1 MGAARVAVLISGS
14 GSNLEALIRATR
26 SGAAAGEI
34 VLVISNRADAFGLER
49 ARRHGIATAVIPH
62 RDHPSRAAFEA
73 ALHAA
78 LVDAAIDIVCLAGFM
93 RILEP
98 GFVEQ
103 WHDRMLNI
111 HPSLLPAL
119 PGLRT
124 HARALAAGALVHGC
138 TVHLV
143 RPTLDV
149 GPILVQG
156 VVPVLPGDDA
166 ATLAARV
173 VGLEHT
179 CYPLALDLVAGGTA
193 VVDGEIVTA
202 PPGHRRLVLH
212 ELFETNGQAAGPIR
226 STAPDR
232 PCPTPS

>member
-1 MGAARVAVLISGS
+1 MAAARVAVLISGS

-49 ARRHGIATAVIPH
+49 ARRHGIATGVIPH
-62 RDHPSRAAFEA
+62 GDYPSRAAFEA

-78 LVDAAIDIVCLAGFM
+78 LVEAEVDLVCLAGFM

-98 GFVEQ
+98 DFVEK
-103 WHDRMLNI
+103 WRDRMLNI

-119 PGLRT
+119 PGLHT

-166 ATLAARV
+166 ATLAERV
-173 VGLEHT
+173 VGLEHE
-179 CYPLALDLVAGGTA
+179 CYPLALDLVAGGAA
-193 VVDGEIVTA
+193 VVDGEIVKG

-212 ELFETNGQAAGPIR
+212 PLLEPDGRPAGSIR
-226 STAPDR
+226 SPMPDR
-232 PCPTPS
+232 PCPTSS

>member
-34 VLVISNRADAFGLER
+34 VLVLSNRADAFGLER
-49 ARRHGIATAVIPH
+49 ARRHGIETRVIPH
-62 RDHPSRAAFEA
+62 GDHPTRAAFDR
-73 ALHAA
+73 ALHEA
-78 LVDAAIDIVCLAGFM
+78 LVEADVGIVCLAGFM

-98 GFVEQ
+98 AFVLK
-103 WHDRMLNI
+103 WRDRMLNI

-119 PGLRT
+119 PGLHT
-124 HARALAAGALVHGC
+124 HERALAAGALVHGC

-149 GPILVQG
+149 GPVLVQG

-173 VGLEHT
+173 LEVEHE
-179 CYPLALDLVAGGTA
+179 CYPLGLDLVASGA
-193 VVDGEIVTA
+193 AIVEGEIVRA
-202 PPGHRRLVLH
+202 SAGHRRLILH
-212 ELFETNGQAAGPIR
+212 ELLGRG
-226 STAPDR
+226 
-232 PCPTPS
+232 